1 MEKFPMLNEP
11 SAEKIK
17 EQYESGEID
26 LEFMFEYIEK
36 INSYCNKITKE
47 LNKCLE
53 ELEKIY
59 NEN

>member
-1 MEKFPMLNEP
+1 MLNEP

-26 LEFMFEYIEK
+26 LEFIFEYIEK

-47 LNKCLE
+47 LNECLE
-53 ELEKIY
+53 ELEKVY

>member
-1 MEKFPMLNEP
+1 MLNEP

-26 LEFMFEYIEK
+26 LEFMFKYIEK
-36 INSYCNKITKE
+36 VNSYCNKITRE

-53 ELEKIY
+53 ELEKVY